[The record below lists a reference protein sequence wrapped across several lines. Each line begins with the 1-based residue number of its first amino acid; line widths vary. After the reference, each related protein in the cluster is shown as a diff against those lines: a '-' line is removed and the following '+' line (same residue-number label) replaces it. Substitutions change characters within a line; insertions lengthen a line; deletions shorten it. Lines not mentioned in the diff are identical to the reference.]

1 MHRMIGN
8 GKETRERRLVTLTIQ
23 TNKYDIDLEKL
34 LARRLDQCYCEY
46 SLETDADGIFVSV
59 EGDDARSAL
68 SDALS
73 RLLCRDLQYF
83 ELAHMADNLPLTLPQ
98 KQEVLTIALENA
110 RAEEPLSDVR
120 AALYAYLADA
130 TQLNLAGYLQFR
142 MQSALTR
149 WELLVERA
157 AADQALCR
165 SYAELIEMLRAYA
178 ADRPPNLGEVSVCL
192 HPDGSCTLTDETDA
206 CIEYVDCSEDGI
218 LRLLISMAPAR
229 LTVYDLS
236 EGTSGLPDALRQ
248 VFAGR
253 IRIYR

>member
-1 MHRMIGN
+1 M
-8 GKETRERRLVTLTIQ
+8 VTLTIQ

-34 LARRLDQCYCEY
+34 LARRLDQCSCSY
-46 SLETDADGIFVSV
+46 SLQPSADGVSV
-59 EGDDARSAL
+59 LVEGQEALSKL

-83 ELAHMADNLPLTLPQ
+83 ELAHMTDALPLTLPQ

-110 RAEEPLSDVR
+110 RAEEPLADVKD
-120 AALYAYLADA
+120 ALHSYLADA
-130 TQLNLAGYLQFR
+130 TQLNLEGYLQFR

-149 WELLVERA
+149 WELLVARA
-157 AADQALCR
+157 AADQALFR
-165 SYAELIEMLRAYA
+165 DYAELLELLRAYA
-178 ADRPPNLGEVSVCL
+178 ADRPPNLGEISICL
-192 HPDGSCTLTDETDA
+192 HPDGSCTLTDDTDA

-236 EGTSGLPDALRQ
+236 GGASGLPDALMQ

-253 IRIYR
+253 IRVYR